1 MPPLELGRHEV
12 IGLKEDFKARAFAKP
27 GGQEFDLVTIKD
39 FFSRDKNCRKVKQCL
54 MAPSKTATC
63 KTEKNSGILSCN
75 RTFMLW
81 IDCSHRARA
90 LVRDVRA
97 ATD

>member
-1 MPPLELGRHEV
+1 MPSLVLGRHEV

-54 MAPSKTATC
+54 MAASKQARQQHVKQR
-63 KTEKNSGILSCN
+63 KT
-75 RTFMLW
+75 
-81 IDCSHRARA
+81 
-90 LVRDVRA
+90 LVFCPV
-97 ATD
+97 TGYLCCG